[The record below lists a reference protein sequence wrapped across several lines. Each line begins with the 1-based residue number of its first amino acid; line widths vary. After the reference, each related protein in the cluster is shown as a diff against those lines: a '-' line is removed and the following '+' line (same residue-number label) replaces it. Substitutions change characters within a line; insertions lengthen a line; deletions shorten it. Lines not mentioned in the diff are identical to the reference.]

1 MTTAAWQQVRVRCYG
16 QTRTKELATLAR
28 RASDRD
34 QRLYCWVSL

>member
-1 MTTAAWQQVRVRCYG
+1 MTTVAWQQVRVRCYG

-34 QRLYCWVSL
+34 QRLSCWVSL